1 MNNIVKNTKSKLR
14 IKGIYAVLIV
24 CAFLGSMLI
33 MLGADNKDQTE
44 HNGGGLQS
52 LDPDEYAKRVEEQVE
67 ELCNRI
73 DGVSG
78 TYAVVALKGGYR
90 ALYASDEQMNSGN
103 RKNQVVLIGS
113 GGDENGLLV
122 GYENPEISG
131 IGIVCSG
138 GEDYNIKKD
147 IISVVSAAFGLP
159 SNKIFVTG
167 G

>member
-1 MNNIVKNTKSKLR
+1 MNGIMKNTKIRLR
-14 IKGIYAVLIV
+14 GKGVYMVLIM
-24 CAFLGSMLI
+24 CAFLGI
-33 MLGADNKDQTE
+33 MLMMLGGDNGDAAEQTE
-44 HNGGGLQS
+44 SGLQA
-52 LDPDEYAKRVEEQVE
+52 LDPDAYAQRVEEQVE

-78 TYAVVALKGGYR
+78 TYAVVALEGGYR
-90 ALYASDEQMNSGN
+90 ALYASDEQQNSEN

-113 GGDENGLLV
+113 GADENGLLI
-122 GYENPEISG
+122 GYKNPEISG

-138 GEDYNIKKD
+138 GEDYNIKKN

-167 G
+167 S

>member
-1 MNNIVKNTKSKLR
+1 MKNTKSG
-14 IKGIYAVLIV
+14 IKIRGAAIVLIMCV
-24 CAFLGSMLI
+24 FLGILL
-33 MLGADNKDQTE
+33 MLGGKGNDDDGEKEKTE
-44 HNGGGLQS
+44 LQM
-52 LDPDEYAKRVEEQVE
+52 LDPNEYANRVEEQVE

-90 ALYASDEQMNSGN
+90 ALYASDEQQGTGN
-103 RKNQVVLIGS
+103 RKNQTVLIGS
-113 GGDENGLLV
+113 GASENGLLI

-138 GEDYNIKKD
+138 GEDYNIKKN
-147 IISVVSAAFGLP
+147 IISIVSSAFGLP

-167 G
+167 S

>member
-1 MNNIVKNTKSKLR
+1 MKSITKSTNFKLHP
-14 IKGIYAVLIV
+14 KGAVLLLIL
-24 CAFLGSMLI
+24 CAFLGVML
-33 MLGADNKDQTE
+33 MLF
-44 HNGGGLQS
+44 GGNDSNSDVKSEEGLQT
-52 LDPDEYAKRVEEQVE
+52 LDPNAYAVRVEEQVE

-90 ALYASDEQMNSGN
+90 ALYASDEQQGSSN
-103 RKNQVVLIGS
+103 RKNQTVVIDNGS
-113 GGDENGLLV
+113 EEQGLLI

-138 GEDYNIKKD
+138 GNDYNIRKD
-147 IISVVSAAFGLP
+147 IISIVSSAFDLP

-167 G
+167 S